1 MIDVALIRER
11 LASILGKAKHL
22 KGADRWRQPK
32 LGSLPRAVLYSA
44 RSPIEASP
52 QRQRIQH
59 NIDVEIVV
67 APKSSMDVA
76 MRAMVP
82 LLQDTIDYLNRVAF
96 PHLAQSEADGG
107 LGVALHVLAYQQSE
121 RTYARRVYV
130 TAIIEVTLT
139 EVAGESYGS

>member
-1 MIDVALIRER
+1 MINVLLIRER
-11 LASILGKAKHL
+11 LARELSKATHL

-32 LGSLPRAVLYSA
+32 LGPLPRAVLYSA

-59 NIDVEIVV
+59 NIDVEIIV
-67 APKSSMDVA
+67 APKSNMDIA
-76 MRAMVP
+76 MAAMVP
-82 LLQDTIDYLNRVAF
+82 LLQNTIDYLNRTVF
-96 PHLAQSEADGG
+96 PQLAKSEADGG